1 MKEVLENYTQIQSDD
16 LFTLWKKEL
25 MLRGQIRERHSD
37 LILRVNTTDEL
48 HFLLRSLYFGDRKSD
63 FWHILFNSLDV
74 MPVITWLLNSPRW
87 LINEFLT
94 YLPWLIIDT
103 HPEPSQLQFLVNI
116 YQKDFHQA
124 FTSIVNVIDPET
136 CDYLLSRSANP
147 ELRSLLKERKSDLIT
162 RKKDLFYGLS
172 IDTKKTVSYATL
184 YGDKIELLSSAIES
198 LHKGNISNFGAPYGV
213 ERFSLLLE
221 TCDIIF
227 QCGLVE
233 DCLAMLF
240 DLYEDYQ
247 QKNRLVAIIE
257 DEKIYKQLSKLLR
270 KVIPIYALLLN
281 PLNTYTLTI
290 DIYNK
295 YFPRFS
301 PEPASVQYL
310 NIYASIITGLNTST
324 KNIFYEILYKTETID
339 KYRPDEIP
347 LLYQEEIANG
357 VSADHLLNLQNLV
370 EQKLFSLPHEAFICM
385 EYIRLIIA
393 KRLAQPEKMYISEL
407 LRQYLY
413 MWKWIPNQLFIHQHL
428 FEQLAPL
435 GCEQYRNEINQ
446 VLTSVQ
452 NYNDDDKLHKELINR
467 PELFKKR
474 DTNARLEVLTGK
486 LMGVL
491 S

>member
-1 MKEVLENYTQIQSDD
+1 MKEVLENYKQIQSAD
-16 LFTLWKKEL
+16 LFTIWKKEL
-25 MLRGQIRERHSD
+25 LLRSQIRERRGD
-37 LILRVNTTDEL
+37 LNLRVNTPDEL
-48 HFLLRSLYFGDRKSD
+48 HFLLRSLYFGGRKSE

-94 YLPWLIIDT
+94 YLSWLIIDA
-103 HPEPSQLQFLVNI
+103 HPEPNQLQFLVNI

-124 FTSIVNVIDPET
+124 FAAIVNVIDLET

-147 ELRSLLKERKSDLIT
+147 ELRSLLKKRKSDLIT

-172 IDTKKTVSYATL
+172 IDTKKISPYDTI
-184 YGDKIELLSSAIES
+184 YGDKIALLIRAIDS
-198 LHKGNISNFGAPYGV
+198 LDKGNVNNFCDPYGA

-221 TCDIIF
+221 TCEIIF

-233 DCLAMLF
+233 DCLAILF

-247 QKNRLVAIIE
+247 QKNRLVAVIE

-270 KVIPIYALLLN
+270 KVIPIYTLLLN
-281 PLNTYTLTI
+281 HLKTYRVTL

-295 YFPRFS
+295 YFPRFK
-301 PEPASVQYL
+301 PEPASLQYL
-310 NIYASIITGLNTST
+310 NIYASIITGLNTT
-324 KNIFYEILYKTETID
+324 AKNIFYEILYKTEEIS
-339 KYRPDEIP
+339 KYRPGEIP

-357 VSADHLLNLQNLV
+357 VSTDHLIKLQNLV

-385 EYIRLIIA
+385 EYIRLIIVR
-393 KRLAQPEKMYISEL
+393 KLVQPEKEYVSQL

-428 FEQLAPL
+428 FVQLVPL
-435 GCEQYRNEINQ
+435 GSEQCRNEINQ
-446 VLTSVQ
+446 ILTSIQ
-452 NYNDDDKLHKELINR
+452 DYNGDKLQKELINR

-474 DTNARLEVLTGK
+474 DTTARLEVLTGK
-486 LMGVL
+486 LLGVL